1 MKTLRSLFAIA
12 LVAGVL
18 TSCTQPEKVAAPSKA
33 SPRGSRVSAVGK
45 VTMHAGQ
52 PCTSQIMFDF
62 RITGA
67 RSIFQVAAPMRETK
81 LLTEAVKRNRRVHIW
96 GNWQHGPAPGC
107 DYVHVT
113 KVEPLSIAVLY

>member
-1 MKTLRSLFAIA
+1 MRRLTIFFFLFSLA
-12 LVAGVL
+12 
-18 TSCTQPEKVAAPSKA
+18 SCTQPEKMTAPSKA

-45 VTMHAGQ
+45 VTMHGGQ

-81 LLTEAVKRNRRVHIW
+81 LLTEAVKQNRRVRIW
-96 GNWQHGPAPGC
+96 GNWQHGAAPGC
-107 DYVHVT
+107 NYVHVT
-113 KVEPLSIAVLY
+113 KVEPLSLAVLY